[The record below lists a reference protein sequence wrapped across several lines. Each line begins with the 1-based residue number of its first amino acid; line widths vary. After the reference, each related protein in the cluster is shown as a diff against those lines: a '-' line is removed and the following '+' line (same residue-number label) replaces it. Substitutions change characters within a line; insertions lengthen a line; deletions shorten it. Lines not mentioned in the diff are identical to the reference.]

1 MTTSVDPSWSTR
13 RTVIRS
19 LLQQFPHWFPFIS
32 HERTAC
38 VCDSFVRMHVGH
50 GYNKPDLLFP
60 LSLSLS
66 LFHRISFP
74 LILSTYMHTSITTY
88 LYLFVSFL
96 TFLANISRFSLS
108 FVFSLFG
115 IINIIIKCRYLYNT
129 VESISGFSEE
139 NRMDANTHGAR
150 TTTEDTA
157 RVVSIFY
164 HLGVCKRV
172 VRADF
177 IGAAAPHVCR
187 FIASWPIR
195 DNCCWLELDA
205 CVSRVQCKVVFF
217 SSNIPCVPCCTT
229 IRICDRLS
237 GVVVLLRA
245 KFFPNLFHARVRTQ
259 HTCTRICQYILYIY
273 ICTYHHQ
280 RSSTRVPLNELVL

>member
-1 MTTSVDPSWSTR
+1 
-13 RTVIRS
+13 
-19 LLQQFPHWFPFIS
+19 
-32 HERTAC
+32 
-38 VCDSFVRMHVGH
+38 MHVGH

-88 LYLFVSFL
+88 LYLFASFL

-108 FVFSLFG
+108 FVFSLFR

-139 NRMDANTHGAR
+139 NRMDANTHGVR

-205 CVSRVQCKVVFF
+205 CVSSAMQSRFF
-217 SSNIPCVPCCTT
+217 LFQYTVCTVLYHDSNMRPP
-229 IRICDRLS
+229 IRCSCFITCEI
-237 GVVVLLRA
+237 
-245 KFFPNLFHARVRTQ
+245 FPQSFPREGAHAAYMYT
-259 HTCTRICQYILYIY
+259 HMPIYIVYIY
-273 ICTYHHQ
+273 MYV
-280 RSSTRVPLNELVL
+280 SSSALLDSRPLERASFIVVAINARAGGTRLIGMLLVRLNY